1 MRANCRKSGRIGLEQ
16 VINKNNMQENSRRIA
31 YGYTLGQNILLK
43 RNKASKHEQYFEG
56 PYEITAVN
64 DNETIR
70 LQKGKVNGVTNIR
83 RIKPFTE

>member
-1 MRANCRKSGRIGLEQ
+1 MC
-16 VINKNNMQENSRRIA
+16 ENSRRISYKYA
-31 YGYTLGQNILLK
+31 LGQKIWFK
-43 RNKASKHEQYFEG
+43 CKKVSKHEQGFKG